1 MWQSSRMNSCEFPL
15 DPCRA
20 DHRVIIWEAYDDYGQ
35 ARTLFMAEI
44 LLRRRVYDRVREGV
58 GSN

>member
-20 DHRVIIWEAYDDYGQ
+20 DHRVIIWEAYDDYG
-35 ARTLFMAEI
+35 ADKHVL
-44 LLRRRVYDRVREGV
+44 Y
-58 GSN
+58 SWPKYY